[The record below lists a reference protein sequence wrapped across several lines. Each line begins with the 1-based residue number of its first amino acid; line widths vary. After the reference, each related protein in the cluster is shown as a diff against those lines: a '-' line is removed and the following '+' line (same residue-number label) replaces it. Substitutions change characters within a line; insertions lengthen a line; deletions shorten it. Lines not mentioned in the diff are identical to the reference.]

1 MLDPFFTAEG
11 LMSLLTLTALE
22 IVLGLDNIVFISIL
36 AGDLPKEQQPKAR
49 QLGLGFALLTR
60 LLLLFTISW
69 FMGLTAPLFSV
80 MGLEITGRSIILLLG
95 GSFLVGKSSY
105 EIYEKVE
112 GHPEGSSPSSRATSL
127 TMMIVQIGLIDIVF
141 SIDSVV
147 TAVGM
152 ADHLSIMVVAMV
164 VAMII
169 MVVFSGPV
177 SDYVNEHPSMK
188 VLALSFLMLVGVL
201 LVAEGLGQH
210 VNKGTIYFA
219 MAFALAVELVN
230 IRAKKLE
237 GEAAS

>member
-11 LMSLLTLTALE
+11 LVSLLTLTALE

-36 AGDLPKEQQPKAR
+36 SGDLPKEQQPKAR

-95 GSFLVGKSSY
+95 GAFLVGKSSY

-112 GHPEGSSPSSRATSL
+112 GHPEGSSPSSRAGSL
-127 TMMIVQIGLIDIVF
+127 TMMIVQIALIDIVF

-152 ADHLSIMVVAMV
+152 AEHLSIMVVAMV

-188 VLALSFLMLVGVL
+188 VLALAFLMLVGVL

-237 GEAAS
+237 GKTTP

>member
-22 IVLGLDNIVFISIL
+22 VVLGLDNIVFISIL
-36 AGDLPKEQQPKAR
+36 AGALPKEQQPKAR

-69 FMGLTAPLFSV
+69 FMGLTTPLFSV

-112 GHPEGSSPSSRATSL
+112 GHPEGSSPSSRANSM
-127 TMMIVQIGLIDIVF
+127 TMMIVQIALIDIVF

-164 VAMII
+164 IAMII
-169 MVVFSGPV
+169 MVAFAGPV

-188 VLALSFLMLVGVL
+188 VLALAFLMLVGVL

-237 GEAAS
+237 AKAAP

>member
-22 IVLGLDNIVFISIL
+22 VVLGLDNIVFISIL

-60 LLLLFTISW
+60 LLLLFTISL
-69 FMGLTAPLFSV
+69 FMGLTTQLFSV

-112 GHPEGSSPSSRATSL
+112 GHPEGSSPSSRANSM
-127 TMMIVQIGLIDIVF
+127 TMMIVQIALIDIVF

-147 TAVGM
+147 KNVVPGNKRIVNV
-152 ADHLSIMVVAMV
+152 HSI
-164 VAMII
+164 
-169 MVVFSGPV
+169 
-177 SDYVNEHPSMK
+177 
-188 VLALSFLMLVGVL
+188 
-201 LVAEGLGQH
+201 
-210 VNKGTIYFA
+210 
-219 MAFALAVELVN
+219 
-230 IRAKKLE
+230 
-237 GEAAS
+237 

>member
-36 AGDLPKEQQPKAR
+36 SGDLPKEQQPKAR

-95 GSFLVGKSSY
+95 GAFLVGKSSY

-112 GHPEGSSPSSRATSL
+112 GHPEGSSPSSRASSM
-127 TMMIVQIGLIDIVF
+127 TMMIVQIALIDIVF

-152 ADHLSIMVVAMV
+152 AEHLSIMVVAMV

-188 VLALSFLMLVGVL
+188 VLALAFLMLVGVL

-230 IRAKKLE
+230 IRAKKL
-237 GEAAS
+237 GAKTTP

>member
-1 MLDPFFTAEG
+1 M
-11 LMSLLTLTALE
+11 
-22 IVLGLDNIVFISIL
+22 
-36 AGDLPKEQQPKAR
+36 
-49 QLGLGFALLTR
+49 
-60 LLLLFTISW
+60 
-69 FMGLTAPLFSV
+69 
-80 MGLEITGRSIILLLG
+80 
-95 GSFLVGKSSY
+95 GKSSY

-112 GHPEGSSPSSRATSL
+112 GHPEGSSPSSRANSM
-127 TMMIVQIGLIDIVF
+127 TMMIVQIALIDIVF

-164 VAMII
+164 IAMII
-169 MVVFSGPV
+169 MVAFAGPV

-188 VLALSFLMLVGVL
+188 VLALAFLMLVGVL

-230 IRAKKLE
+230 IREKKLKQTS
-237 GEAAS
+237 AT